1 MVAITQQLYLE
12 FIFASSFSL
21 LPPTGIFPNET
32 IDGSSGPCMMQHVSF
47 TIDSHVLLESM
58 MEEARHVGLCA
69 VNHVN
74 SLFHNLGTE
83 DGNRDGEEPASPRA
97 KFVCPIHQAEEQEQ
111 LNEDKS
117 RRTRIGKEH
126 IGGASMTSHRVC

>member
-1 MVAITQQLYLE
+1 
-12 FIFASSFSL
+12 
-21 LPPTGIFPNET
+21 
-32 IDGSSGPCMMQHVSF
+32 MMQHVSF